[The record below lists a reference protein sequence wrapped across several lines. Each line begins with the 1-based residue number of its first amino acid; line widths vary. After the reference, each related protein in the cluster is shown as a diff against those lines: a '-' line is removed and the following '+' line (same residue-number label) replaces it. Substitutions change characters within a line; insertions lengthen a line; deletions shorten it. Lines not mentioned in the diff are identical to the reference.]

1 MIRRNLAPITRQVVQ
16 TRHYSPSPSAVL
28 AALPT
33 RPGGPR
39 ISRSSRPDRRPSKS
53 GSEPDPDSASGSHR
67 YERPQQPFQ
76 SSYPFMNNQPGF
88 DSPGHSMASQIPVH
102 IPTDP
107 NGVLRETD
115 GAVSLLANSALVIVR
130 QLEMLNVFMGFEQAN
145 KYAILNPQGEHVG
158 YMAEEDQGFMSV
170 MMRQALRT
178 HRPFRSV
185 VMDKH
190 GTPVLWIRRPF
201 AFINSKIFVHA
212 EQEETGGNSRLVGE
226 AQHREETFKQ
236 FARIDSGFWAWDFW
250 LKDADDRQ
258 YVIRFDAVEQ
268 ELALKQADNSANP
281 NQAAPSLVIP
291 PSATDLTLDE
301 RAMALATA
309 VTIDIDYFSR
319 HSGSGGMGFPFF
331 MWGGGVGDEY
341 GRGSSDGG
349 VGVGGA
355 VGAGVGVQ
363 EGMQEGMYPEE
374 EIYPEEVGP
383 DIGLGDDFEDP
394 F

>member
-1 MIRRNLAPITRQVVQ
+1 
-16 TRHYSPSPSAVL
+16 
-28 AALPT
+28 
-33 RPGGPR
+33 
-39 ISRSSRPDRRPSKS
+39 
-53 GSEPDPDSASGSHR
+53 
-67 YERPQQPFQ
+67 
-76 SSYPFMNNQPGF
+76 MNSQPGF
-88 DSPGHSMASQIPVH
+88 DAGGPSMASQIPVH

-158 YMAEEDQGFMSV
+158 YMAEEDQGFLSV

-250 LKDADDRQ
+250 LKDADDRIMASINRNFTGFGRELFTDTGQ

-268 ELALKQADNSANP
+268 ELALKQAGNSANP

-291 PSATDLTLDE
+291 PSASDLTLDE

-341 GRGSSDGG
+341 GRRGDDGA
-349 VGVGGA
+349 VGPGGA
-355 VGAGVGVQ
+355 VGAGV
-363 EGMQEGMYPEE
+363 GMQEGMYPEE
-374 EIYPEEVGP
+374 EVYQEEIGP
-383 DIGLGDDFEDP
+383 DIGLGDEFEDP